1 MTTILCAGHETQV
14 PGAQA
19 QGDDLW
25 LPLSDLERAS
35 GWTLKPQGACLGDL
49 CVPLPDARR
58 HEFVRQE
65 AFNLAA
71 LWRRLRKPAVHDEAR
86 DTWYFGEAA
95 LARRAALSSLQA
107 PDFRLP
113 DLEGREHSLS
123 DYRGTKVFLA
133 SWASW

>member
-1 MTTILCAGHETQV
+1 MTTILCAGRETQV

-19 QGDDLW
+19 QGDNLW
-25 LPLSDLERAS
+25 LPLADLEQAT

-49 CVPLPDARR
+49 CVPIPESRR
-58 HEFVRQE
+58 HEFVQPG
-65 AFNLAA
+65 AFNFAA
-71 LWRRLRKPAVHDEAR
+71 LWRRLRKPAVHDEAGGA
-86 DTWYFGEAA
+86 WHFGEAA